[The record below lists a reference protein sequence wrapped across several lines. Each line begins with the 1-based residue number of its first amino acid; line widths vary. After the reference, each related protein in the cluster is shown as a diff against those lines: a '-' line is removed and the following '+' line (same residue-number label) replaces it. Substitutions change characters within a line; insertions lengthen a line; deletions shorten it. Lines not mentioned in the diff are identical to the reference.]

1 MKKNALILLATTA
14 LLAGAIAQTG
24 RAEFRA
30 NMAGQGK
37 GKASWKTRDSGSQ
50 FQAELQVEGENLS
63 INTTYRVRI
72 LTNTWNVTTDALGRY
87 SLVRLYTTANRPAIV
102 AGTEVKLYRTNG
114 TLAQSGAFVRTK

>member
-14 LLAGAIAQTG
+14 LLAGALAQTG

-30 NMAGQGK
+30 DMAGQGK
-37 GKASWKTRDSGSQ
+37 GKATWKLRDSGSQ
-50 FQAELQVEGENLS
+50 FQAELQVEGENLA

-87 SLVRLYTTANRPAIV
+87 SLIRRYTTSIRPAIG
-102 AGTEVKLYRTNG
+102 AGTEAKLYRTNG
-114 TLAQSGAFVRTK
+114 TLAQSGVFIRTR